1 MRNLLRKDLFVPV
14 ACACLTLTAVGPLEC
29 ASAAAAAPDE
39 ESAGVERGGLE
50 TITVTARK
58 RSESVQDVPVD
69 VAAVSGEDIRR
80 RDLTSLEKLAQVT
93 PDFNVGRASNG
104 SGAQLTLRGIG
115 SSSTSIGIEQSV
127 AVIVDG
133 VYYGQGRII
142 EEGFF
147 DLRQLEI
154 LKGPQA
160 LFFGKNATAGVISI
174 TSADP
179 TSEAELTTRAAYE
192 FKSRTTQV
200 EAIASGP
207 VSDTLGVRIS
217 LRGSEM
223 NGGYYRNEAQDIT
236 YTTFDVA
243 TGNLSDH
250 IASPA
255 AASSPGEREL
265 LGRATLKWTPNDQLT
280 GTLKLS
286 ADYNRV
292 NNSSWNY
299 VNFNCPT
306 GVAALGPPFYK
317 CQGDF
322 VTHQNN
328 IPVDIAQGFPYAT
341 DNGQL
346 YNRYQSYAATGTFT
360 YKLDSVTLT
369 SVSNYQTNNNA
380 WACDCNF
387 QSTSNGTWATE
398 NSTWWSASEE
408 FRALTTFQGPVN
420 FMIGGLAQKTNR
432 QFDQWIAFAG
442 LANSAAPPGYQYL
455 ATTKTSATD
464 GKTYSL
470 FGQLI
475 WRIVPTVELTA
486 GARFTH
492 ETKDSFFEQPVNNP
506 ALTAI
511 FRPADA
517 PLGVVTANQTFTNT
531 SPEVTVAWKPAQDLM
546 FYGGYKTGYKSGG
559 FDNGGINSGAI
570 AADPATYMTFNP
582 EKARGFEIGAKT
594 TLLANQLRANLELF
608 NYKFT
613 DLQVDFFNSPI
624 FAFQTVSAD
633 ARTKGAEL
641 QLELAPRG
649 AHGLSLH
656 TIVNYNDAKY
666 TKFIGPC
673 YAGQTPAQGCNIPT
687 ATLPFQNLT
696 GATLGMAPKVTG
708 VAGGRW
714 ELLIPGRGLRLETSL
729 DARYSASYVASS
741 FNNPASRIGSYVSL
755 DAGLRLFTADDK
767 YEFALVGKNLT
778 DRFYV
783 TGVVDGPSTGGGTG
797 TPAGVPADQLG
808 FGNLPRTVQFQVA
821 AHFGL

>member
-1 MRNLLRKDLFVPV
+1 MSNLPRPLLAPL
-14 ACACLTLTAVGPLEC
+14 CCLL
-29 ASAAAAAPDE
+29 ASLLAAPFQSAYAAAAASDE
-39 ESAGVERGGLE
+39 GASESEHGGLE

-58 RSESVQDVPVD
+58 RTESVQDVPVD
-69 VAAVSGEDIRR
+69 VAAVSGEEIRQ

-127 AVIVDG
+127 AVVVDG

-147 DLRQLEI
+147 DLSQLEV

-179 TSEAELTTRAAYE
+179 TKDKELTTRAAYE
-192 FKSRTTQV
+192 VESRTTQL

-207 VSDTLGVRIS
+207 VSDTLGVRVS
-217 LRGSEM
+217 LRGSVM
-223 NGGYYRNEAQDIT
+223 NGGYYHNDAQDIT
-236 YTTFDVA
+236 YSTLDVA
-243 TGNLSDH
+243 TGDVTNH
-250 IASPA
+250 VASPA
-255 AASSPGEREL
+255 SADSPGEREF

-286 ADYNRV
+286 ADYNHV

-299 VNFNCPT
+299 VDFNCPN
-306 GVAALGPPFYK
+306 GRSSLGPPFYT
-317 CQGDF
+317 CQGGF

-328 IPVDIAQGFPYAT
+328 IPTDIAQGFPYAYN
-341 DNGQL
+341 NGEL
-346 YNRYQSYAATGTFT
+346 YNRYQSYAATGTFV
-360 YKLDSVTLT
+360 YKLDTVNFT
-369 SVSNYQTNNNA
+369 SVSNYQTNNNS

-398 NSTWWSASEE
+398 NSTWWAASEE
-408 FRALTTFQGPVN
+408 FRALTNFQSPVN
-420 FMIGGLAQKTNR
+420 FMVGGLVQKTR
-432 QFDQWIAFAG
+432 RTFDQWIAFAG
-442 LANSAAPPGYQYL
+442 LANSAAPPGYEYL
-455 ATTKTSATD
+455 ATTKTSTTD
-464 GKTYSL
+464 GKTYSA

-475 WRIVPTVELTA
+475 WNVIPTVELTA

-506 ALTAI
+506 ALVGI

-517 PLGVVTANQTFTNT
+517 PMGVVTANQTFNNT
-531 SPEVTVAWKPAQDLM
+531 SPEVTASWKPAANLM
-546 FYGGYKTGYKSGG
+546 FYAGYKSGYKSGG

-570 AADPATYMTFNP
+570 AASPETYMTFNP
-582 EKARGFEIGAKT
+582 EKARGFEVGAKT
-594 TLLANQLRANLELF
+594 TLLDNQLRANLEVF
-608 NYKFT
+608 NYKYI

-641 QLELAPRG
+641 QLEYAPAAVR
-649 AHGLSLH
+649 GLSLH
-656 TIVNYNDAKY
+656 TVFNYNDAKY
-666 TKFIGPC
+666 TSFVGPC
-673 YAGQTPAQGCNIPT
+673 YAGETPAQGCNIPT

-696 GATLGMAPKVTG
+696 GSTLGMAPKVTG
-708 VAGGRW
+708 VAGGRL
-714 ELLIPGRGLRLETSL
+714 ESLLGRGLRLETTV
-729 DARYSASYVASS
+729 DARYSASYLASS
-741 FNNPASRIGSYVSL
+741 FGNPASRMGSYVTL
-755 DAGLRLFTADDK
+755 DAGLRLYLAQDK
-767 YEFALVGKNLT
+767 YELAIVGKNLT
-778 DRFYV
+778 NRFYV

-797 TPAGVPADQLG
+797 TPAGIPADQLG
-808 FGNLPRTVQFQVA
+808 FGNLPRTIQFQVA
-821 AHFGL
+821 AHLGM